1 MREEEGETG
10 GWETPKRGDCRIPA
24 AIRCPPP
31 PRKKKRCPTA
41 AGALGKRRGPPRN
54 GQFQKLRNHQR
65 PCYPCRLARRIRVLF
80 LPLNRSRRK
89 ESRVSQGFV
98 DLRGDPPSAATKPS
112 SSSPASS
119 RFLPLPFHSIETLGG
134 FTFGVVCRQGGG
146 VWDGKNGVGMAS
158 IGVTRP
164 EPVMKSIMLVVRAR
178 RSTDLL
184 SL

>member
-1 MREEEGETG
+1 MG

-54 GQFQKLRNHQR
+54 GYFHPPDLEALFA
-65 PCYPCRLARRIRVLF
+65 LA
-80 LPLNRSRRK
+80 
-89 ESRVSQGFV
+89 
-98 DLRGDPPSAATKPS
+98 
-112 SSSPASS
+112 
-119 RFLPLPFHSIETLGG
+119 
-134 FTFGVVCRQGGG
+134 QGGG